1 MVEPIQGESGINLAS
16 QAFLQG
22 LRELCDANE
31 VLLIF
36 DEVQCG
42 MGRTGHFLG
51 SQAFGVRADV
61 ATMAKGIADGFP
73 MGACLARGDAAT
85 TLVPGDHGCTFGGQ
99 ALACAASL
107 ATLDVLLEEG
117 LMPHAAE
124 TGAHFLNGLRE
135 LQNEFPTLVEEARG
149 LGLMTALAFKQPI
162 ARVMLAHLMEAGIVA
177 NAVSDTTMRFVP
189 PLVVTNADCD
199 RVVAA
204 LRSGLRSQF

>member
-1 MVEPIQGESGINLAS
+1 
-16 QAFLQG
+16 
-22 LRELCDANE
+22 
-31 VLLIF
+31 
-36 DEVQCG
+36 
-42 MGRTGHFLG
+42 
-51 SQAFGVRADV
+51 
-61 ATMAKGIADGFP
+61 
-73 MGACLARGDAAT
+73 
-85 TLVPGDHGCTFGGQ
+85 
-99 ALACAASL
+99 
-107 ATLDVLLEEG
+107 
-117 LMPHAAE
+117 MPHAAE